1 MSTIFPYETRI
12 ILLTLIHSIYNMAK
26 AKKLDL
32 ESSLQSLEELV
43 ERMENG
49 GLNLEES
56 LKEFEQ
62 GIKLVQACQKSL
74 TEAEQKVEILLSK
87 SNTAKPVDF
96 EQ

>member
-1 MSTIFPYETRI
+1 
-12 ILLTLIHSIYNMAK
+12 MAK

-49 GLNLEES
+49 GLSLEES
-56 LKEFEQ
+56 LKEFES
-62 GIKLVQACQKSL
+62 GINLVQSCQKSL

-87 SNTAKPVDF
+87 SSVAKPVDF
-96 EQ
+96 E